1 MLTTILLQATAER
14 FIYSMRAP
22 RNKEH
27 HIVKAKLIVPLP
39 YMILPVCSVM
49 YCHIFVCS
57 VWQHR
62 EEYWDL

>member
-1 MLTTILLQATAER
+1 MLDFWSNFLGSGQICCVTKNIFFVATAER

-39 YMILPVCSVM
+39 YMILVFIV
-49 YCHIFVCS
+49 
-57 VWQHR
+57 
-62 EEYWDL
+62 